1 MSHANAIAFFAL
13 CSEAQTPGFGNGLA
27 LNFDG
32 ADLAPEWI
40 QLMPRGPRL
49 RGNDGRTWLLE
60 EPQGLVEAFNARG
73 LKRPIDINHAAF
85 LKAPRGEES
94 PAAGWIE
101 ELAVRDGAIFARVDW
116 TPKGRE
122 AVLNRDYRYI
132 SASFNH
138 DAKGNVVE
146 MLGAGLVNTPNFTL
160 PALNSETRSMFKDLL
175 KKLGLPETA
184 TEAEAVAK
192 VGELQTALNSNQVSL
207 ASYVPRADYEI
218 AVNRAATLE
227 AEIGAGKKA
236 AHDAEAAAAID
247 EAVKAG
253 KISPATKSFYVSTC
267 ASAEG
272 LAEFKKFV
280 AAQPTL
286 FQPQVTPATPAAD
299 GAVALNAEQ
308 NLVAEMMGVDA
319 KAFSTFVAPKSA

>member
-27 LNFDG
+27 LNFEG
-32 ADLAPEWI
+32 ADRAPEWV

-85 LKAPRGEES
+85 LKAPRGEEA

-101 ELAVRDGAIFARVDW
+101 ELAVRDGAIFARIGW

-132 SASFNH
+132 SPSFNH

-146 MLGAGLVNTPNFTL
+146 LLGAGLVNTPNFTL

-175 KKLGLPETA
+175 KKLGLAETA
-184 TEAEAVAK
+184 SENDAIAAVEA
-192 VGELQTALNSNQVSL
+192 LQTAQNAGRVDLNL
-207 ASYVPRADYEI
+207 YVPRADFQL
-218 AVNRAATLE
+218 ALNRANE
-227 AEIGAGKKA
+227 AETKLADQAKSA
-236 AHDAEAAAAID
+236 RSAEVTALID
-247 EAVKAG
+247 GAVKAG
-253 KISPATKSFYVSTC
+253 KIAPASKEFYVATC
-267 ASAEG
+267 ASEEG
-272 LAEFKKFV
+272 LAAFKKHV
-280 AAQPTL
+280 ETL
-286 FQPQVTPATPAAD
+286 PKLFDPAKVEDRTDPAN
-299 GAVALNAEQ
+299 VALNAEQ
-308 NLVAEMMGVDA
+308 TDVALNMGIDP
-319 KAFSTFVAPKSA
+319 KAFATFVAEQKR